1 MSIAPMWHSTIFG
14 PYFVTGAIFS
24 GIAALLLVLGILRR
38 ALGLE
43 LYLTKHHFNNL
54 SKLLL
59 LMSLLWFYFTFA
71 EYQTVWYGNEPSE
84 MAVFASK
91 IRGAY
96 APFFWTM
103 VFCNFVVPFVLLGIR
118 RLRNITTAMISSV
131 CVLIGMWLER
141 YLIVAPTLGNPRINA
156 ASGVYAPTWI
166 EFAITAATFAG
177 MIVLYLLF
185 SKLFP
190 IIAVWEFKPHSVEED

>member
-1 MSIAPMWHSTIFG
+1 
-14 PYFVTGAIFS
+14 
-24 GIAALLLVLGILRR
+24 LVLGILRR

-96 APFFWTM
+96 APYFWTM

-118 RLRNITTAMISSV
+118 KLRTVTTAMISSV
-131 CVLIGMWLER
+131 CVLIATSLDR
-141 YLIVAPTLGNPRINA
+141 YIIVASTLGSP
-156 ASGVYAPTWI
+156 PTTSATGTYGCTCI
-166 EFAITAATFAG
+166 EVA
-177 MIVLYLLF
+177 
-185 SKLFP
+185 
-190 IIAVWEFKPHSVEED
+190 

>member
-1 MSIAPMWHSTIFG
+1 
-14 PYFVTGAIFS
+14 
-24 GIAALLLVLGILRR
+24 
-38 ALGLE
+38 
-43 LYLTKHHFNNL
+43 
-54 SKLLL
+54 
-59 LMSLLWFYFTFA
+59 
-71 EYQTVWYGNEPSE
+71 

-96 APFFWTM
+96 APIFWIM

-118 RLRNITTAMISSV
+118 KLRSITTAMISSV

-156 ASGVYAPTWI
+156 ASGVYGATWI

-190 IIAVWEFKPHSVEED
+190 IIAVWEFKPHPVEED